1 MLPLGLAG
9 LGRLLRRL
17 QVLSELPADG
27 PARGHGAAAAMTR
40 KNTAPA
46 HPSPGSGAS
55 EAEVEGMT
63 PMASSTPKKAN
74 ANDTAA
80 TPA

>member
-1 MLPLGLAG
+1 
-9 LGRLLRRL
+9 
-17 QVLSELPADG
+17 
-27 PARGHGAAAAMTR
+27 MTR